1 MNWRVWISVVALA
14 LGSSIWA
21 EVPASMAVQA
31 IFQDSSGRV
40 LNGSHVIKVGIYD
53 GNTLKWQETF
63 PKIFSKGVFSEII
76 GIQNPITS
84 ETINLTTAQLGFVI
98 DDGPVQFVRVTA
110 VPYAL
115 HARFAKTA
123 ENIPAATATFL
134 GGIKVGRG
142 LEMDS
147 NGVLSVP
154 SWNYSSGVSINGT
167 VRATSFVGDGSRLT
181 NLNIARELG
190 TVAVINGGTGLTGA
204 PSDGQFLM
212 GSGGGYVKTVLT
224 QGAGMM
230 ITTGSESISI
240 AHADT
245 STLNSF
251 TLDGSVLTGLTVD
264 RHGHLTGYKMT
275 NFKDGIS
282 INGTMNANAFYANE
296 AWINGTVT
304 ANRFVGDGSR
314 LTGIPR
320 YTTGPGLI
328 LINGSTLTVRDA
340 IVTSNYN
347 YGVSI
352 NSVVRALLFEGDGS
366 RLTGIPRYT
375 TGPGLNLNGSLLSL
389 GWNVVTSNYNGTV
402 WINGPVKATSFEGDG
417 SRLTNLNTQGSAPI
431 TVTTTSYQMDDNTRF
446 LIVNNLAGTTTI
458 LLPNPKLNI
467 GRVIKIKTIQAQS
480 VISMTPTVVPLN
492 SENPGTAILSGV
504 AGKWAELV
512 SDGTN
517 WVIMSG
523 N

>member
-1 MNWRVWISVVALA
+1 MNWRVWLSVVALV

-31 IFQDSSGRV
+31 IFQDSSGRL

-76 GIQNPITS
+76 GIQNPITA

-134 GGIKVGRG
+134 GGIKVGSG
-142 LEMDS
+142 LAMDS
-147 NGVLSVP
+147 NGVLSV
-154 SWNYSSGVSINGT
+154 SSSNYNAGLSINGT
-167 VRATSFVGDGSRLT
+167 MTATSFVGDGSRLT

-190 TVAVINGGTGLTGA
+190 TVAVINGGTGLTSA

-212 GSGGGYVKTVLT
+212 GSGGGYVKTALT

-264 RHGHLTGYKMT
+264 RHGHLTGYKMA

-282 INGTMNANAFYANE
+282 INGTMNATAFYGNE
-296 AWINGTVT
+296 AWINETVT

-328 LINGSTLTVRDA
+328 LIGSTLTVRDA
-340 IVTSNYN
+340 VVTSNYN

-352 NSVVRALLFEGDGS
+352 N
-366 RLTGIPRYT
+366 
-375 TGPGLNLNGSLLSL
+375 
-389 GWNVVTSNYNGTV
+389 GT
-402 WINGPVKATSFEGDG
+402 VKATSFVGDG
-417 SRLTNLNTQGSAPI
+417 SRLTNLTVASGSPPM
-431 TVTTTSYQMDDNTRF
+431 TVTTTHYQMDDNTRF
-446 LIVNNLAGTTTI
+446 LIVNNSAGPTTI
-458 LLPNPKLNI
+458 LLPNHTLSS
-467 GRVIKIKTIQAQS
+467 GRVIKIKTIQAIS

-492 SENPGTAILSGV
+492 SATAGTAILSGG

-517 WVIMSG
+517 WVIMSA